1 MATPD
6 ELRASLAESRAAFR
20 AALEAVTDGW
30 ETVPTAG
37 EGEDA
42 WSARKV
48 AEHTIGAES
57 FFTTAICEA
66 CGYPGLDKPAPLALA
81 TPAEAIVAFDAAV
94 ESTNKKL
101 NYVSDTDL
109 VKEHARM
116 GTTENILNIGIG
128 HLREHAEQIRTATG
142 A

>member
-30 ETVPTAG
+30 ETAPASG
-37 EGEDA
+37 EGEEA

-48 AEHTIGAES
+48 AEHTIRAEL
-57 FFTTAICEA
+57 FFTTAICDA
-66 CGYPGLDKPAPLALA
+66 CGYPGVDVPADMQFS
-81 TPAEAIVAFDAAV
+81 TPAEAIAAFDTAV
-94 ESTNKKL
+94 ETTNKKL
-101 NYVSDTDL
+101 KYVSDTDL

-116 GTTENILNIGIG
+116 GSSENILNIGIG
-128 HLREHAEQIRTATG
+128 HLRDHAQQIRTAAG
-142 A
+142 V